1 MPQQTNLNVA
11 PYFDD
16 YDSSDD
22 FYRVLFKPGFPVQ
35 ARELTTLQSILQNQI
50 EKFGQHFFKEG
61 AKVIPGNIGYNQLY
75 YGIQISNNYQGV
87 PVAAYADQLV
97 GAKIIGQSSGV
108 GAVVDFVLLPE
119 DSERGQLTL
128 YINYLNSST
137 TDNASETFFD
147 GEELTSNI
155 TISSG
160 LLGNTTIAPGAP
172 FAVTTSDSAAIT
184 GSCFNIQEGV
194 YFVHGQFVGVSQEI
208 LLLDQYGQEPNY
220 RVGLFVNEEIINS
233 DIDESLN
240 DNSQGYNNFAAPGAD
255 RLKISLSL
263 FKKPLDDFDDT
274 SFVELGTIN
283 DGVLRTN
290 KSGSSFDSGLIIA
303 GGGGSGSLDLTDT
316 LARRTFDESGNYD
329 VKPFDITVF
338 NSLDNNIGNRG
349 IFQSGQF
356 TPNGGTPEE
365 DLAIYKISPG
375 KAYVKGY
382 EIEMLNPTFI
392 DCPKPRNTKFIE
404 NQSIIYNTGPTFKLN
419 SVYRTPTVGIG
430 STYILSLR
438 SERQGSNQENAAGNE
453 IGYARIYDFR
463 LESQNYNATNSNLDE
478 WELSLYDVQ
487 TFTELKL
494 NNPITQSVPA
504 IIEGKR
510 SGAKAFLQGSVTA
523 GLGLTVYEKTGNFIK
538 NEQIIINGVNNGR
551 VAVAITEY
559 SVADVQSVYG
569 TDDNLV
575 GINTFNANI
584 VPSLLFPVGVATVG
598 MVTHANNQSIIKSSN
613 PDFPGITTVGNLIQY
628 TDLDYSQDPITSR
641 VVSVGSSHVYVTGI
655 TTVTGIVDGTL
666 PKTSV
671 KSVSDLRVMTTLL
684 DPSSDNTLYT
694 SLPKNNISSVDL
706 TEASIVIRKTYSVS
720 ISNGQLNTPL
730 PTVTADESFQPFQ
743 PKRYSLIGADGTTH
757 DLTGDQFDFGTG
769 NTCQIRGLTT
779 PSQSNNG
786 ATLIA
791 TIKKTKPKAK
801 QKINNKVKSI
811 VINYSKTQ
819 GSGIGATTLN
829 DGLTYGNYPYGTRV
843 QDETISINAPDIVMV
858 HGIFESANTSDPSCP
873 KAVLSSIVTQS
884 TTTNE
889 LLIGET
895 IVGQDSGAVAMLAEK
910 LSDSQ
915 ISFIYKNKFLFKE
928 GETAVFQ
935 DTGAQ
940 AVVST
945 LDSPSFDISLNYNYS
960 SGSEVTFY
968 DYGIIERKSDADSPS
983 KKIKI
988 YYQSASFDTNDSGDI
1003 ITVNSY
1009 DQFFYGEEFTDI
1021 NGESVSDIIDIRP
1034 RVVPISS
1041 VAEGDRS
1048 PLEFLG
1054 RSFTG
1059 SGDSV
1064 PNILASDESI
1074 VVDYSF
1080 YLPRI
1085 DRIFLSK
1092 EGTFQVKF
1100 GEPAE
1105 FPKVPVPVDNAI
1117 EVASVNLPAY
1127 LYNPNDAVLH
1137 FLDYR
1142 RYTMSDIKKLDR
1154 RIQNLEYY
1162 TTLSLLETNTANFF
1176 VPDNDGLNRFKSGFF
1191 VDNFTSFQTQEE
1203 AVKVNNSIDRKHK
1216 ELRPRHYT
1224 NAVDCIT
1231 GPVVGNDTTDDLRFS
1246 TLEGVNVRKAS
1257 DCITLDYSEVEWL
1270 KQSFGTRSE
1279 SVTPFLV
1286 SFWKGT
1292 MQLNPASDTWVDTAR
1307 LEAKIIQTEGNY
1319 TATMDNLARNEGVDP
1334 QTGLGPVIWNA
1345 WETTWTGTQTRDFNG
1360 ATRRV
1365 ITNNRSFAT
1374 WRNATDGTQWQQRT
1388 WQDVRERR
1396 RETIRTGTE
1405 ARTGTQT
1412 VVTEQFDQQSV
1423 GDRIVSRDL
1432 IPFMRSRNIEFI
1444 AQKVKPLT
1452 ELYAF
1457 FDGQSVTNYCV
1468 PKLLEI
1474 SMISGTFQVG
1484 EDVRGSVNTT
1494 GLSQVTSD
1502 SVPSITFRVAQSN
1515 HKEGP
1520 YNVPSKTLR
1529 ENPYT
1534 NQPLSASYSSTSDV
1548 LNVDTF
1554 SLANEVQG
1562 RYQGWVETGMV
1573 LRGQSSGALATITE
1587 VRLLSDLSA
1596 FCGGS
1601 FFVPNPNNFNFPRFE
1616 TGTKVFTVTND
1627 PENDDDLATTTAD
1640 ETFTASGTLET
1651 VQENILSI
1659 RNARIEQRGAFE
1671 DRSVSESL
1679 GSTVIGQQVVASGTD
1694 TTRVRA
1700 LQRPDFAAIARAR
1713 RRAARLRDEALA
1725 AARAR
1730 ARAAAARRRRRR
1742 WGDPL
1747 AQSFQVEDEGG
1758 IFITKCDLFFRAKDD
1773 SDIPCIIQI
1782 RSMKNGFPSQD
1793 VLPFSEIVLDPADI
1807 AISADGS
1814 VATTVT
1820 FGAPIYLQGNDTDY
1834 CVAIL
1839 SNSTKYSVYIS
1850 RVGENDLITDTFVS
1864 NQPYLGSL
1872 FKSQNASTWEPS
1884 QWEDL
1889 KFTLYRAEFE
1899 TSGNV
1904 EFYSPELTQ
1913 GNSQIPTL
1921 KPNSIVLGSR
1931 KIRVGLGTTVG
1942 DSYAEGNTFSQDGT
1956 LATGNLVGAGGSA
1969 KGTLSIANVGIGYT
1983 PLDGNLTFSSVN
1995 LETVTGN
2002 GKGAVGNVYIE
2013 NGVVGACTITSGG
2026 SGYQVGDVVGIT
2038 TIGLSTGGSGTV
2050 GANGRFTITGIGMT
2064 NELILDNVQGNFAT
2078 GAGKTMRYTNSAGV
2092 TTELN
2097 FSHGGDVQI
2106 SSIDVESDGLHFK
2119 VNHQNHGM
2127 HSTENLVKIID
2138 VQSDIKPTKLTLAL
2152 DEGNSNNFTVEDAS
2166 AFTNFENVGV
2176 GTTNVGLVK
2185 IGEEVMKYNNV
2196 TGNVLTISARGSNK
2210 INYAVGTPVY
2220 KYELGG
2226 VSLARV
2232 NKTHGLSTSTSTAS
2246 SGSIGFDFY
2255 NVKIDQTSKD
2265 LAGTE
2270 FDATDRSTDV
2280 GFPKLYFNETK
2291 SCGGFEIKATQN
2303 MPFEIIT
2310 PIIHNMTVTGTTIGA
2325 EIRTTSAPG
2334 ISDSEIPYIDKGF
2347 ESITIGE
2354 TNYFDSPRAIY
2365 SKINEDERLDEVEG
2379 NKSMQ
2384 IRVSLGTV
2392 DTRLTPVIDAQ
2403 RICTILTSNRVNN
2416 VVTNFATDSRVK
2428 TLTDDPTACQYISKE
2443 IALENSATSIKI
2455 LLAGHIHPSSNIRAF
2470 YAIGDKEKFD
2480 PIFTPFPGF
2489 NNLNTRGEVVNFQDN
2504 DGQSDKF
2511 IPKTNEYGFEE
2522 TTSFNDYTFTA
2533 DSLPAFRYYR
2543 VKLLLTGTSQ
2553 VYVPRIKDLRV
2564 MALA

>member
-61 AKVIPGNIGYNQLY
+61 AKVIPGNTGYNQIY
-75 YGIQISNNYQGV
+75 YGIQIQNNYQGV
-87 PVAAYADQLV
+87 PVSAYADQLI
-97 GAKIIGQSSGV
+97 GTKITGQRSGV
-108 GAVVDFVLLPE
+108 AAIVDNLLLPE

-137 TDNASETFFD
+137 TNNSTQEFFD
-147 GEELTSNI
+147 GEELVCNT

-172 FAVTTSDSAAIT
+172 FSVTVSNGSAIT
-184 GSCFNIQEGV
+184 GSSFQIQEGV
-194 YFVHGQFVGVSQEI
+194 YFVHGQFVGVAQETLI
-208 LLLDQYGQEPNY
+208 LDQYGTTPSY
-220 RVGLFVNEEIINS
+220 RIGLFVNEQIINA

-255 RLKISLSL
+255 RLKITLSL
-263 FKKPLDDFDDT
+263 FKKSLDDYDDT
-274 SFVELGTIN
+274 SFVELGTVT
-283 DGVLRTN
+283 DGSLRTN
-290 KSGSSFDSGLIIA
+290 KSASSIDGNGLIIA
-303 GGGGSGSLDLTDT
+303 GGGGSGSIDLTDT
-316 LARRTFDESGNYD
+316 LARRTYDESGNYD
-329 VKPFDITVF
+329 IKPFDITVF
-338 NSLDNNIGNRG
+338 NSLDDNIGNRG
-349 IFQSGQF
+349 IFQAGQF
-356 TPNGGTPEE
+356 TPGGGTPSD

-392 DCPKPRNTKFIE
+392 DCPKTRDTKLIE

-430 STYILSLR
+430 STYVLSLR
-438 SERQGSNQENAAGNE
+438 NERQGSNQENAAGNE
-453 IGYARIYDFR
+453 IGFARVYDFR
-463 LESQNYNATNSNLDE
+463 LESQNYDSNNSNLDE
-478 WELSLYDVQ
+478 WELALYDVQ

-538 NEQIIINGVNNGR
+538 NEQIIINGINNGR
-551 VAVAITEY
+551 VAVGITEY
-559 SVADVQSVYG
+559 SVSDVKSVYG

-575 GINTFNANI
+575 GINTFNANV
-584 VPSLLFPVGVATVG
+584 VPSVLFSVGVATVG
-598 MVTHANNQSIIKSSN
+598 MVTHADNQSIIKSTN
-613 PDFPGITTVGNLIQY
+613 PNFPGITTIGNLIQY
-628 TDLDYSQDPITSR
+628 TDLEFSQDPITAR
-641 VVSVGSSHVYVTGI
+641 VVSVGASFVNVTGV

-671 KSVSDLRVMTTLL
+671 KNVNDLRVMTTLL
-684 DPSSDNTLYT
+684 DPSSDNTLFT
-694 SLPKNNISSVDL
+694 PLPKRNISNVDL
-706 TEASIVIRKTYSVS
+706 TSATIVIRRSFNVT

-730 PTVTADESFQPFQ
+730 PTLSDNESFQPFQ
-743 PKRYSLIGADGTTH
+743 PKRYSLIGADGTTY
-757 DLTGDQFDFGTG
+757 DLTADQFDFGTG

-779 PSQSNNG
+779 PSASNNG

-791 TIKKTKPKAK
+791 TIKKAKPKAK
-801 QKINNKVKSI
+801 QKINNKVKSV

-873 KAVLSSIVTQS
+873 KVILSSIATQS

-895 IVGQDSGAVAMLAEK
+895 MVGQDSGAVAIVAEK
-910 LSDSQ
+910 VNDSQ
-915 ISFIYKNKFLFKE
+915 ISFIYRNKFLFKE
-928 GETAVFQ
+928 GETITFQ
-935 DTGAQ
+935 ESSAQ
-940 AVVST
+940 AVIST
-945 LDSPSFDISLNYNYS
+945 LDSPSFDISPNYDFS
-960 SGSEVTFY
+960 TGGEGTFY
-968 DYGIIERKSDADSPS
+968 DYGTIHKKFDADAPS

-988 YYQSASFDTNDSGDI
+988 YYQSGSFDSNDSGDI
-1003 ITVNSY
+1003 VTVNSY
-1009 DQFFYGEEFTDI
+1009 DQFNYSTGLSVV
-1021 NGESVSDIIDIRP
+1021 NGESVADIIDIRP

-1041 VAEGDRS
+1041 VSEGDRS

-1054 RSFTG
+1054 RTFTG

-1074 VVDYSF
+1074 IIDFSF

-1085 DRIFLSK
+1085 DRIFLNK
-1092 EGTFQVKF
+1092 EGTFQIKF
-1100 GEPAE
+1100 GEASE
-1105 FPKVPVPVDNAI
+1105 SPKTPVPVDNAI
-1117 EVASVNLPAY
+1117 EVATVNLPPY
-1127 LYNPNDAVLH
+1127 LYSPKDASLH

-1203 AVKVNNSIDRKHK
+1203 SVKVNCSIDRKHK

-1224 NAVDCIT
+1224 NAVDCIS
-1231 GPVVGNDTTDDLRFS
+1231 GPVVGNDTADDLRFS
-1246 TLEGVNVRKAS
+1246 TLEGVNVRKLS
-1257 DCITLDYSEVEWL
+1257 DCITLDYADVEWL
-1270 KQSFGTRSE
+1270 KQNFATRSE
-1279 SVTPFLV
+1279 SVTPFLI
-1286 SFWKGT
+1286 SFWNGT
-1292 MQLNPASDTWVDTAR
+1292 MELNPTSDTWVDTAR
-1307 LEAKIIQTEGNY
+1307 IEAKIIQTEGNY
-1319 TATMDNLARNEGVDP
+1319 AATIENLARNEGVDP

-1345 WETTWTGTQTRDFNG
+1345 WETTWTGTTFNDFTG
-1360 ATRRV
+1360 STRRV
-1365 ITNNRSFAT
+1365 LTS
-1374 WRNATDGTQWQQRT
+1374 QR
-1388 WQDVRERR
+1388 QDVRWRNWTDGQVFTTRTWSDVTETR
-1396 RETIRTGTE
+1396 RETIRTGT
-1405 ARTGTQT
+1405 ASRTGSQT
-1412 VVTEQFDQQSV
+1412 LVTEQFDQESV

-1432 IPFMRSRNIEFI
+1432 VPFMRSRNVEFV
-1444 AQKVKPLT
+1444 AKKVKPLT
-1452 ELYAF
+1452 QLYGF
-1457 FDGQSVTNYCV
+1457 FDGQNVTKYCV
-1468 PKLLEI
+1468 PKLIEI

-1484 EDVRGSVNTT
+1484 EDVRGAVNFT
-1494 GLSQVTSD
+1494 GLSQVTSN
-1502 SVPSITFRVAQSN
+1502 SIPSITFRVAQSN
-1515 HKEGP
+1515 HREGP
-1520 YNVPSKTLR
+1520 YNVPTKTFR

-1534 NQPLSASYSSTSDV
+1534 NQSLSASYSSTANL

-1554 SLANEVQG
+1554 ALSNEVQG
-1562 RYQGWVETGMV
+1562 KYQGWVESGMV
-1573 LRGQSSGALATITE
+1573 LRGQTSGALATITN

-1601 FFVPNPNNFNFPRFE
+1601 FYIPNPNNFNFPRFE
-1616 TGTKVFTVTND
+1616 TGTKVFTITND
-1627 PENDDDLATTTAD
+1627 PDNDQDKATTLAD
-1640 ETFTASGTLET
+1640 ETFTSSGTLET

-1659 RNARIEQRGAFE
+1659 RNARVEQRQEFQ

-1679 GSTVIGQQVVASGTD
+1679 GSTVIGTQVTGTS
-1694 TTRVRA
+1694 TETIAGRRVQRA
-1700 LQRPDFAAIARAR
+1700 P
-1713 RRAARLRDEALA
+1713 
-1725 AARAR
+1725 
-1730 ARAAAARRRRRR
+1730 RR

-1758 IFITKCDLFFRAKDD
+1758 IFITKCDLFFRSKDD
-1773 SDIPCIIQI
+1773 GDIPCIIQV
-1782 RSMKNGFPSQD
+1782 RSMKNGYPTQE
-1793 VLPFSEIVLDPADI
+1793 VLPFSEVVLDPGDI
-1807 AISADGS
+1807 TTSADGS
-1814 VATTVT
+1814 IATTVV
-1820 FGAPIYLQGNDTDY
+1820 FGAPIYLQGGDMDY
-1834 CVAIL
+1834 AIALL

-1850 RVGENDLITDTFVS
+1850 RIGETDLLTDTYIS

-1899 TSGNV
+1899 TAGSV
-1904 EFYSPELTQ
+1904 EFYSPQLTE
-1913 GNSQIPTL
+1913 GNKQIPTL

-1969 KGTLSIANVGIGYT
+1969 TGTLSIANVGIGYT
-1983 PLDGNLTFSSVN
+1983 PLDGNFTFSSVN

-2002 GKGAVGNVYIE
+2002 GKGAVGNVYVE

-2038 TIGLSTGGSGTV
+2038 TIGLSGGDSGTV
-2050 GANGRFTITGIGMT
+2050 GRDGRFSITGIGMT

-2078 GAGKTMRYTNSAGV
+2078 GAGKTMRYTNSAGI

-2097 FSHGGDVQI
+2097 FSHGGNVTI

-2138 VQSDIKPTKLTLAL
+2138 VQSDIKPTKLSLAL
-2152 DEGNSNNFTVEDAS
+2152 DEGNSNSFTVEDS
-2166 AFTNFENVGV
+2166 SSFSNFENVGV

-2185 IGEEVMKYNNV
+2185 IGDEVMKYNNV
-2196 TGNVLTISARGSNK
+2196 TGNVLTISERGSNK

-2255 NVKIDQTSKD
+2255 NVKIDQTSKV

-2280 GFPKLYFNETK
+2280 GFPKLYFNQTK
-2291 SCGGFEIKATQN
+2291 SCGGYDIKATQN
-2303 MPFEIIT
+2303 MPFELIT

-2334 ISDSEIPYIDKGF
+2334 ISNSHVPYIDQGF

-2354 TNYFDSPRAIY
+2354 TNYLTTPRAIY
-2365 SKINEDERLDEVEG
+2365 SKINEDERLDNIEG
-2379 NKSMQ
+2379 NKSLQ
-2384 IRVSLGTV
+2384 IRVSLGTI
-2392 DTRLTPVIDAQ
+2392 DTRLSPVLDAQ
-2403 RICTILTSNRVNN
+2403 RVCTILTSNRVND

-2428 TLTDDPTACQYISKE
+2428 TFDDDPTACQYISKE
-2443 IALENSATSIKI
+2443 IVLENPATSIKI
-2455 LLAGHIHPSSNIRAF
+2455 LLAGHIHPSSNVRAF
-2470 YAIGDKEKFD
+2470 YAIGDKEQFE

-2489 NNLNTRGEVVNFQDN
+2489 DNLNSRGQVVNAQDS

-2511 IPKTNEYGFEE
+2511 VAKNNDYGFGE
-2522 TTSFNDYTFTA
+2522 TSNFNDYSFTA
-2533 DSLPAFRYYR
+2533 DDLPAFRYYR
-2543 VKLLLTGTSQ
+2543 VKILLTGTSQ